1 MEQCQGNVN
10 VFNFAPFCCLSCLLL
25 DLSSL
30 SPFALTL
37 GLLALRCCFEDF
49 DVMCEADDKGRLSV
63 SVWEFP
69 LEARCC
75 SRETG
80 PVQIDL
86 LSLKRNVQSKAGKPA
101 IHCSRGQSYYPR

>member
-49 DVMCEADDKGRLSV
+49 DVMCEADDKGRLSG
-63 SVWEFP
+63 EFF
-69 LEARCC
+69 LDSRCC
-75 SRETG
+75 SRKTG
-80 PVQIDL
+80 PAHMDL
-86 LSLKRNVQSKAGKPA
+86 QSLKVCRARLV
-101 IHCSRGQSYYPR
+101 